1 MLPIMNTQTRFPYL
15 FGALLAGVM
24 LLSVPQVS
32 QAHGWRDGHHGQHR
46 GHHQRRHRPSFEFG
60 YSYGSGHRGYR
71 GYRRHGEHRR
81 HYGHSGLSIT
91 VPIYSEPAYGERV
104 YVEQPR
110 TTVVVPAAPAP
121 QASALSAACEQTR
134 EFRTEIVID
143 GQRVPA
149 YGTACLMPDGSW
161 RQLGIHQQ

>member
-1 MLPIMNTQTRFPYL
+1 MLPIMNTQTRFSYL
-15 FGALLAGVM
+15 FGALLAGVL

-46 GHHQRRHRPSFEFG
+46 GHHQRRHRSSFEFG
-60 YSYGSGHRGYR
+60 YSSGFGHRGYR
-71 GYRRHGEHRR
+71 GHRR
-81 HYGHSGLSIT
+81 YYGQSGLSIT
-91 VPIYSEPAYGERV
+91 VPIYSEPAYRERV

-110 TTVVVPAAPAP
+110 STVVVRGAPAP
-121 QASALSAACEQTR
+121 QASALPAACEQTR

-161 RQLGIHQQ
+161 RQVGIHQQ